1 MRLAVRALPD
11 VDVDVDPDV
20 DVEWATDDC
29 IVQMLKYTMLK
40 L

>member
-11 VDVDVDPDV
+11 VDVDVEV

-29 IVQMLKYTMLK
+29 IVHILKYTMLK
-40 L
+40 V

>member
-11 VDVDVDPDV
+11 VDVDV
-20 DVEWATDDC
+20 EWATDDC
-29 IVQMLKYTMLK
+29 IVHILKYTMLK

>member
-20 DVEWATDDC
+20 DVEWATDDW

>member
-11 VDVDVDPDV
+11 I

>member
-11 VDVDVDPDV
+11 VDVDV